1 MSQSLASQVA
11 LPYPAFAAAAP
22 SPAGQLPP
30 ASAAQVRAV
39 LQGLITTHSTPGLQY
54 IALDES
60 GVRFAAQAGL
70 ADVEQARAVT
80 GDTSFHGYSVTKT
93 FTAAAIVQLALAQKL
108 DLAAPISTYLPQL
121 ADPRSP
127 TLRQVLSHTAGYGNP
142 IPLAWSHAV
151 DDESFD
157 AAAFFQRIAKAY
169 GQVVREPGSRLAYS
183 NVGYLLLGEVIARTS
198 GIAYTD
204 YVQQALITPLRLRAD
219 ERLSFSLRDLP
230 QHARGYIRR
239 YSLLNAALGLFIDRR
254 RALAG
259 SHAGWQAF
267 RDLYVDGAAYGGL
280 LGNAAGFA
288 RYLQALLRSEAP
300 FSPALTQLLFTPQ
313 TLRDGREVDMAL
325 GWFRGRLG
333 AEPFFDHAGG
343 GGGYYCELRI
353 YPRLRRAS
361 VLLCNRTGIKNDR
374 LLDVIDAALPPHN
387 V

>member
-1 MSQSLASQVA
+1 MTQSLASQVA
-11 LPYPAFAAAAP
+11 LPYSAFSVAAP
-22 SPAGQLPP
+22 SPAGQLPS
-30 ASAAQVRAV
+30 ASAAQVQAV
-39 LQGLITTHSTPGLQY
+39 LQRLIAERSTPGLQY

-60 GVRFAAQAGL
+60 GVRLAVQAGL

-80 GDTSFHGYSVTKT
+80 ADTSFHGYSVTKT
-93 FTAAAIVQLALAQKL
+93 FTAAAIVQLALADKL
-108 DLAAPISTYLPQL
+108 DLAAPISTYLPEL

-157 AAAFFQRIAKAY
+157 AAAFFQRIAKAH

-183 NVGYLLLGEVIARTS
+183 NVGYLLLGEVIARAS

-204 YVQQALITPLRLRAD
+204 YVQQELIAPLRLGAG
-219 ERLSFSLRDLP
+219 ERLSFSLRNLP

-239 YSLLNAALGLFIDRR
+239 FSLLNAMLGLFIDRR

-259 SHAGWQAF
+259 THAGWQAF

-374 LLDVIDAALPPHN
+374 LLDVIDAALPAKI